1 MALSISR
8 RTRDWLGSPEPI
20 RVLHV
25 FESAVNLIA
34 DDGEIISFVTPAIG
48 NGPFNIVLP
57 ALPLNAH
64 ITSDAKC
71 DLNPGIAS
79 IDGLFIRLS
88 DPDTQIWEPRF
99 PWSSLDPTSDETRL
113 ILAWLDEFLTK
124 WVPSSQSQSPTEEWE
139 SSLSRDLHDQLEA
152 ESKHLFP
159 GITDPDLD
167 MIKGSA
173 TRLVGLGQGITPDGD
188 DIMLGALLA
197 AWMTQPIA
205 FSIELGEAIVESAA
219 DRTTPIS
226 LAWLMAAARGEC
238 TEHWHSLLKAICTMS
253 KEEFL
258 QGALQIY
265 RQGHSS
271 GWSGLRGF
279 MGVLRHFLDIS

>member
-1 MALSISR
+1 M
-8 RTRDWLGSPEPI
+8 
-20 RVLHV
+20 
-25 FESAVNLIA
+25 NLIA

-48 NGPFNIVLP
+48 NGPFNVVLP
-57 ALPLNAH
+57 ALPLNAQ

-71 DLNPGIAS
+71 DLNPGFSS
-79 IDGLFIRLS
+79 IGELSIRLS
-88 DPDTQIWEPRF
+88 DPDTKIWEPRF
-99 PWSSLDPTSDETRL
+99 PWSSLDPTSDELRL
-113 ILAWLDEFLTK
+113 VLEWLDEFLTK
-124 WVPSSQSQSPTEEWE
+124 YAPSPQNQSPVGESK
-139 SSLSRDLHDQLEA
+139 SSLSRDLQDQLNA
-152 ESKHLFP
+152 ESKLLFK
-159 GITDPDLD
+159 GIADHHLD

-205 FSIELGEAIVESAA
+205 FSIESGEALLDAAA

-226 LAWLMAAARGEC
+226 QAWLMAAARGEC
-238 TEHWHSLLKAICTMS
+238 TEHWHSTLNAIRSMS

-279 MGVLRHFLDIS
+279 QGVLGCIQRRLDG